1 MKLVKVSNFGYS
13 GVLRKKD
20 SYKIAEDSNRFDR
33 ISYYT
38 IKYVQ
43 FNTILAHLKL
53 SEINNNEVYKL
64 ISSEHGDSLLDNP
77 KCILWRWN

>member
-1 MKLVKVSNFGYS
+1 MDTQECWE
-13 GVLRKKD
+13 KKD

-43 FNTILAHLKL
+43 FKTILAHLKL

-64 ISSEHGDSLLDNP
+64 ISSEHGDNLLDNL